1 MRFRKIY
8 LAAALLA
15 TSFAFTSCDD
25 DDEWNQKGD
34 GNVEFTTPARAFILN
49 EGTMN
54 HNNSNLI
61 YFDWSTGA
69 VNGSDLFVAQNGKEL
84 GDTGNDIITVDGNR
98 LVVAVN
104 VSNYVALLDG
114 YGVEKSRVS
123 FEPYANLG
131 QVRSVVEEDGIVYAT
146 SYGGYV
152 SRLRIQGDK
161 LVYMD
166 SLRVGDRPEDIAEE
180 DGKLYVTLQGTNYD
194 DNRLA
199 IVNSDFRT
207 ISYVTI
213 MKDPAKVYEE
223 DDKIFITGYGAM
235 FDNPWG
241 VYDPAT
247 GTYTE
252 LGHASV
258 IGVGDDVIYTAYSVT
273 DWNTYATTTTLGA
286 YTVKTGETNANFF
299 KNHPVELATS
309 NVYSISVNPYNEKVY
324 VATSASDYVS
334 DGTIYVFDA
343 KGNYETKFSSYG
355 ANPHAIVFL
364 K

>member
-1 MRFRKIY
+1 MKFRKVF
-8 LAAALLA
+8 LAVALTA
-15 TSFAFTSCDD
+15 VGFSFTACDD
-25 DDEWNQKGD
+25 DNEWNPKGD

-54 HNNSNLI
+54 NNNSNLI
-61 YFDWSTGA
+61 YFDWSTGV
-69 VNGSDLFVAQNGKEL
+69 VNGTDLFRAQNGKEL
-84 GDTGNDIITVDGNR
+84 GDTGNDIITVGNSR

-131 QVRSVVEEDGIVYAT
+131 QVRSVVEEDGVVYAT

-152 SRLRIQGDK
+152 SRLRIQGDQ

-166 SLRVGDRPEDIAEE
+166 SLRVGDRPEDITEE
-180 DGKLYVTLQGTNYD
+180 DGKLYVTLQGAHYD

-199 IVNSDFRT
+199 IVNRDFHT
-207 ISYVTI
+207 VSYVTI
-213 MKDPAKVYEE
+213 MKNPVKVYEE
-223 DDKIFITGYGAM
+223 DDKIFITGYGAS

-273 DWNTYATTTTLGA
+273 DWSTYTTTTTLGA
-286 YTVKTGETNANFF
+286 YNVKTGETNANFF
-299 KNHPVELATS
+299 KNQPAELTTA
-309 NVYSISVNPYNEKVY
+309 NVYSISVNPYNKKVY
-324 VATSASDYVS
+324 LATSASDYVS
-334 DGTIYVFDA
+334 DGTVYVFDA
-343 KGNYETKFSSYG
+343 KGNYETKFSSHG
-355 ANPHAIVFL
+355 ANPNKIVFL

>member
-1 MRFRKIY
+1 MKFRKFY
-8 LAAALLA
+8 LAAVLLA
-15 TSFAFTSCDD
+15 TSLAFTACDD
-25 DDEWNQKGD
+25 DNEWNSKGD
-34 GNVEFTTPARAFILN
+34 GNVEFATSARAFILN
-49 EGTMN
+49 EGTMG

-69 VNGSDLFVAQNGKEL
+69 VNASDLFLAQNDSVL
-84 GDTGNDIITVDGNR
+84 GDTGNDIITVGNNR
-98 LVVAVN
+98 IVVAVN
-104 VSNYVALLDG
+104 VSNYVTLLDG

-123 FEPYANLG
+123 FEQYKNLG
-131 QVRSVVEEDGIVYAT
+131 QVRSVDEEGGIVYAT

-166 SLRVGDRPEDIAEE
+166 SLRVGNRPEDVVEQ

-199 IVNSDFRT
+199 VVNSDFKT

-213 MKDPAKVYEE
+213 MQDPVKVYK
-223 DDKIFITGYGAM
+223 DNGKIYVTGYGAM
-235 FDNPWG
+235 YDNPWG
-241 VYDPAT
+241 VYDPAA

-252 LGHASV
+252 LGHASA
-258 IGVGDDVIYTAYSVT
+258 IGMGDDVVYTAYSQT
-273 DWNTYATTTTLGA
+273 DWTTWATTTTLGT
-286 YTVKTGETNANFF
+286 YDVKTGSVSTGFF
-299 KNHPVELATS
+299 KNQPAELATT
-309 NVYSISVNPYNEKVY
+309 NVYSISVNPYNKKVY
-324 VATSASDYVS
+324 VATSAADYVS
-334 DGTIYVFDA
+334 DGTVYVFDA
-343 KGNYETKFSSYG
+343 QGNYETKFSSYG